1 MYPLP
6 RFKSLNCNNSN
17 RSQLFGTRVSNLCLV
32 VEVDIFKHVQLHL
45 NFIHTVSS
53 KARSAFVLTVRY
65 LINKYTIKHIDVL
78 TLPVTWCQ
86 CERSVSRNL
95 ASFKTNSYSVFV
107 CKRWHLLFLL
117 IALYFVVVLLRI
129 GRSSSWAKIIWKK
142 GCRVWLG
149 GGGGAMLQ
157 TRRSTC
163 FCAPG
168 ERCSAHDWV
177 TASWISSTK
186 ETVFFGPTAW
196 VAPLYFLSKK
206 GLNINGFFW
215 LAALSKLYGCAKSV
229 KKIGQSLRLQVQI
242 HTIYRMIVWF
252 LTNIQNKD
260 PVLSKI

>member
-6 RFKSLNCNNSN
+6 RFKSSNCNSSN
-17 RSQLFGTRVSNLCLV
+17 RSQLLGNWVSNLCSV

-53 KARSAFVLTVRY
+53 KARSAFVLTVSY

-86 CERSVSRNL
+86 CDRSVFRSL

-129 GRSSSWAKIIWKK
+129 GRSSSWAKIIRKK
-142 GCRVWLG
+142 GCRVLVG
-149 GGGGAMLQ
+149 GGGGVCNASDSSVDVFL
-157 TRRSTC
+157 
-163 FCAPG
+163 CAW
-168 ERCSAHDWV
+168 R
-177 TASWISSTK
+177 K
-186 ETVFFGPTAW
+186 VFRARLSNCLLNLVNEGNSIFGQTAW
-196 VAPLYFLSKK
+196 VAPLSFISKK

-215 LAALSKLYGCAKSV
+215 LAALSKLYGCAKSL

-242 HTIYRMIVWF
+242 QYTVWLF
-252 LTNIQNKD
+252 D
-260 PVLSKI
+260 F